1 MDMRK
6 SGIAVFLCLVFLVAF
21 FGCAKS
27 ESKGSS
33 SGNIKIGAI
42 YPLTGPVAAIGQNIR
57 KGIDYAVDE
66 INKKGGING
75 RQIEIIYGDTEGKPQ
90 NGMSVAEKLITQDN
104 VCAILGAYQSA
115 VTEVV
120 SQVAEKYQTPML
132 TAISTADQLTT
143 RGYQYFFRLAPTNS
157 IFLRSMIEYLVTI
170 DKETS
175 TRIKSISIVA
185 DNTLMGQ
192 ETAKWARY
200 WAAQNNIAVKTEV
213 LYTQGA
219 ADLTSEVLTLKNSG
233 ADALVADCYI
243 SDGIL
248 LTKTM
253 AEQGYRPAVMVGKA
267 TAFIDPT
274 FIPNTG
280 ALSNGISTGLEW
292 SPDLTKGR
300 QVNAGF
306 KAQYNIDMNGHSAES
321 YTAVWILKTAI
332 EKAGST
338 DRKAIRHALKDTK
351 IEKAFPGGNE
361 IILPYDSISFADVE
375 WQGIQHTNTNTNA
388 IVALAQIQGGVL
400 KTVWP
405 YAYTGNRPIVP
416 AQYK

>member
-1 MDMRK
+1 MK
-6 SGIAVFLCLVFLVAF
+6 KIGLVLIISLVFSVFA
-21 FGCAKS
+21 CTRQEKKDSS
-27 ESKGSS
+27 E
-33 SGNIKIGAI
+33 GNIKIGAI
-42 YPLTGPVAAIGQNIR
+42 YPLTGPVAAIGQNIKR
-57 KGIDYAVDE
+57 GVDFAVAE
-66 INKKGGING
+66 INQKGGING
-75 RQIEIIYGDTEGKPQ
+75 RQIEIIYGDTEGSPQ

-104 VCAILGAYQSA
+104 VCALLGAYQSA

-120 SQVAEKYQTPML
+120 SQVAERYQTPML

-143 RGYQYFFRLAPTNS
+143 HEYKYFFRLAPTNS

-175 TRIKSISIVA
+175 ANIKSISIVA

-192 ETAKWARY
+192 ETAKWARH
-200 WAAQNNIAVKTEV
+200 WAAQNNIEVKTEV
-213 LYTQGA
+213 LYAQGA
-219 ADLTSEVLTLKNSG
+219 ADLTSEVISLKNSG

-253 AEQGYRPAVMVGKA
+253 SEQGYRPAVMVGKA

-292 SPDLTKGR
+292 SPDLTKGHE
-300 QVNAGF
+300 VNAGF
-306 KAQYNIDMNGHSAES
+306 KAQYGIDMNGHSAES
-321 YTAVWILKTAI
+321 YTAAWILKTAI
-332 EKAGST
+332 ENAGST
-338 DRKAIRHALKDTK
+338 DRTAIRDALKNTK
-351 IEKAFPGGNE
+351 IDRAFPGGNE
-361 IILPYDSISFADVE
+361 IILPYDSISFDDVV
-375 WQGIQHTNTNTNA
+375 WQGISHTNTNANA
-388 IVALAQIQGGVL
+388 IVALAQIQDGVL

-405 YAYTGNRPIVP
+405 YAYTNNRPVVP
-416 AQYK
+416 APFR